1 MEVFCHHLKKIQFS
15 NGYERRIQGEIVLVL
30 ITINIAKSN
39 FRDGDMEKAKETFM
53 LSCAG
58 YCVAT
63 YVLVSPSVCVQYQ
76 VVCTCVCCLLCSGY
90 W

>member
-1 MEVFCHHLKKIQFS
+1 MIYFIITTISVLHFS
-15 NGYERRIQGEIVLVL
+15 ER
-30 ITINIAKSN
+30 
-39 FRDGDMEKAKETFM
+39 DMEKAKQTFM

-63 YVLVSPSVCVQYQ
+63 YVLVSISVCVHEHMH
-76 VVCTCVCCLLCSGY
+76 LLCCYRVSVTDIMTTL